1 MSSGRC
7 GALDTEECFP
17 PTLIL
22 HGSLNGAQRGVWTCP
37 LSRLWP
43 SYMVGGG
50 EDGERVDRRREG
62 ALTGPTRPNA
72 TAS

>member
-22 HGSLNGAQRGVWTCP
+22 HGSLNGGSAGSLDLSPLQTVAKLYGGWRGGWGE
-37 LSRLWP
+37 
-43 SYMVGGG
+43 GGQ
-50 EDGERVDRRREG
+50 ERRG
-62 ALTGPTRPNA
+62 GSNGPHQA
-72 TAS
+72 